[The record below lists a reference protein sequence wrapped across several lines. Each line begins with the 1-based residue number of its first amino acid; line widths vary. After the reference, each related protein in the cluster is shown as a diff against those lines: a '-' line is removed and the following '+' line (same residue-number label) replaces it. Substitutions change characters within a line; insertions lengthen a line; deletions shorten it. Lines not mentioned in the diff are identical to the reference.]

1 MGKRKRTG
9 LLRWFRNQKLWKKIL
24 YAFIISAIV
33 PLAVVQGFMAHMNST
48 SMKAKLDELMIN
60 ELVQMAER
68 VNLTLNVYTSL
79 LYQIYIDNQIIENI
93 NCLLDDTRTEQEA
106 ARREIYDRIR
116 QYDISAEGIE
126 CISIILTDGQQL
138 TYDFNSAS
146 TVQSIWEGYTDLR
159 KILPY
164 TEAQDTAGAV
174 ITPTMQYTR
183 YGKEERLFHL
193 SKRMYDYR
201 NLEKGSIA
209 TIVMSIDEQVL
220 NRICTTD
227 YGRDPEQKYSVNFI
241 ADRNGHVLSYPDFHY
256 SGDVLS
262 GPDFRIEA
270 FVRDTGRLE
279 GKKIAF
285 NQYEDKNLGWIFYNV
300 YDKDYMWKE
309 LEDTQKFT
317 LAVDLFI
324 MMFAVLMIAY
334 TIQLIERSTRSVM
347 QGIWEVQKGNLD
359 VKVYVD
365 AEDEFGEIAESF
377 NTMTGKLQELL
388 LEVTDATR
396 KQKEAEIHALEAQ
409 INPHFLYNT
418 LDSINWMA
426 IDKGEYEISKML
438 RDLGVILRY
447 SVSRSNQIVRVSE
460 AADWLEKYVSLQQLR
475 FNYAF
480 SFALH
485 VEEQV
490 KSVGI
495 YKLLLQPFIE
505 NSILHGFKEITGG
518 GILRVDIVLSEN
530 QKMLHVIIED
540 NGKGMEPEEVKRY
553 NDRERILGGAGSG
566 IGLTNAFCRMHMYYG
581 EKAEWN
587 VSSIQNV
594 GTVITI
600 KLPVSD
606 AGDRSVPELQE
617 ENAGIG

>member
-1 MGKRKRTG
+1 
-9 LLRWFRNQKLWKKIL
+9 
-24 YAFIISAIV
+24 
-33 PLAVVQGFMAHMNST
+33 
-48 SMKAKLDELMIN
+48 
-60 ELVQMAER
+60 MAER

-334 TIQLIERSTRSVM
+334 TIQLIERSTRSIM

-377 NTMTGKLQELL
+377 NTMTGKLLSL
-388 LEVTDATR
+388 
-396 KQKEAEIHALEAQ
+396 IH
-409 INPHFLYNT
+409 I
-418 LDSINWMA
+418 
-426 IDKGEYEISKML
+426 
-438 RDLGVILRY
+438 
-447 SVSRSNQIVRVSE
+447 
-460 AADWLEKYVSLQQLR
+460 
-475 FNYAF
+475 
-480 SFALH
+480 
-485 VEEQV
+485 
-490 KSVGI
+490 
-495 YKLLLQPFIE
+495 
-505 NSILHGFKEITGG
+505 
-518 GILRVDIVLSEN
+518 
-530 QKMLHVIIED
+530 
-540 NGKGMEPEEVKRY
+540 
-553 NDRERILGGAGSG
+553 
-566 IGLTNAFCRMHMYYG
+566 
-581 EKAEWN
+581 
-587 VSSIQNV
+587 
-594 GTVITI
+594 
-600 KLPVSD
+600 
-606 AGDRSVPELQE
+606 
-617 ENAGIG
+617 